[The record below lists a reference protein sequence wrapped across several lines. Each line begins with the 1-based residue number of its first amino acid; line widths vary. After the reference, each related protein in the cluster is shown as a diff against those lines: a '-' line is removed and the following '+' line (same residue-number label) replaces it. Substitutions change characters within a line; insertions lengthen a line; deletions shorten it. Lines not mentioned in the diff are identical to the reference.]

1 MILWVGT
8 ALLLAG
14 VILVVQGKPEYMVTA
29 MVLNLLGDIF
39 LLVFFLINFSLPMV
53 VLNSIYALTAVYGI
67 NKWRNVR

>member
-14 VILVVQGKPEYMVTA
+14 VILVVQGKPEYMATA